1 MVVRK
6 PLLKPDDVER
16 MVKCGEIEPDKA
28 WELIDGEIV
37 WLSPANPC
45 HAEVVATLAA
55 LLYQFVRGIG
65 GRLLAG
71 DSGFVV
77 GANRDQLRG
86 ADVALVS
93 HERAHIL
100 TADSTWGSEAPDLAV
115 EVLSP
120 DQRGEAY
127 VRPKVAE
134 YLAAGAKVVWL
145 VDPDARTIRVYEPN
159 RDDYAVYS
167 ADADID
173 LDRIAPGFS
182 ARVASF
188 FP

>member
-16 MVKCGEIEPDKA
+16 MVKCGEIESDKA

-37 WLSPANPC
+37 WLSPSNPY

-55 LLYQFVRGIG
+55 LLYQFAKGIG
-65 GRLLAG
+65 GQLLAG
-71 DSGFVV
+71 DAGFVV
-77 GANRDQLRG
+77 GPNRDQLRG

-93 HERAHIL
+93 RERMHIL
-100 TADSTWGSEAPDLAV
+100 TPDSTWGSEAPDLAV

-127 VRPKVAE
+127 ARPKVAE

-145 VDPDARTIRVYEPN
+145 VDPDARTVRVYEPN
-159 RDDYAVYS
+159 RDDFAIYS
-167 ADADID
+167 AEADIN
-173 LDRIAPGFS
+173 LDQIEPGFS